1 MLNPTALG
9 LTLIDPSASA
19 RLERLI
25 HESARCG
32 QPWLDRGLG
41 LIVRRPGKRLRPAL
55 VFAAAACG
63 PRPDMA
69 AAVTCAAAVELLHLS
84 SLVHDDLMDG
94 TDARSGLPT
103 VHIGLGTDGAI
114 LAGDYLLAVGNRLAA
129 EVSVT
134 TAGICARAFADMC
147 VGQAQELAGR
157 YAHDTTMRDYLA
169 AIGGKTG
176 ALMRAAC
183 ELGGWCAGL
192 GREHVAALAEFG
204 AAFGIV
210 FQLVDDVL
218 DAISNEELLGK
229 PVEQDIPNGVYTA
242 CVLAALQ
249 QPHTPLRALL
259 TGRMV
264 PTRTAEAYRYAR
276 AAGLPAA
283 LDLIARYLGDAA
295 AAIDL
300 LPSSPA
306 SANLAAWPAH
316 YVSTILRSRVAPEYR
331 DHVLAAIRTAQH
343 GNSFMFVRDVCC
355 HIR

>member
-9 LTLIDPSASA
+9 LTLIDQTASA

-25 HESARCG
+25 YESARCA

-41 LIVRRPGKRLRPAL
+41 LIVRRPGKRLRSAL

-84 SLVHDDLMDG
+84 SLVHDDLMDD
-94 TDARSGLPT
+94 TDARGGLPT
-103 VHIGLGTDGAI
+103 LHIGLGADGAI
-114 LAGDYLLAVGNRLAA
+114 LAGDFLLAVGNRLAA
-129 EVSVT
+129 DVSAA
-134 TAGICARAFADMC
+134 TAEICARAFADMC

-157 YAHDTTMRDYLA
+157 YAHDTTVQEYLA
-169 AIGGKTG
+169 TIGGKTG

-183 ELGGWCAGL
+183 ELGGRCAGMR
-192 GREHVAALAEFG
+192 REHIAALARFG

-249 QPHTPLRALL
+249 QPNTPLRALL
-259 TGRMV
+259 TERMM
-264 PTRTAEAYRYAR
+264 PARTAEAYRYAR
-276 AAGLPAA
+276 ATGLPAA
-283 LDLIARYLGDAA
+283 LDLIDRYLSDAVA
-295 AAIDL
+295 AMGL
-300 LPSSPA
+300 LPRSPA

-316 YVSTILRSRVAPEYR
+316 YVSTTLRSQVAPEYR
-331 DHVLAAIRTAQH
+331 DHILTATQLAQR
-343 GNSFMFVRDVCC
+343 GNSFMRNVCC
-355 HIR
+355 HVR